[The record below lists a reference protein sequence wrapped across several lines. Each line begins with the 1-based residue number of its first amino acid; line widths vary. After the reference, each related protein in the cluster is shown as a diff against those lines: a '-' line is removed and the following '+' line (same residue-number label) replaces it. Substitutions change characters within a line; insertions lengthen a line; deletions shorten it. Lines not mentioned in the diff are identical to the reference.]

1 MKGLPTTLD
10 ECDAA
15 IRQSMANIASM
26 RDQIAAHD
34 LAVQMKEKPQDVHW
48 LNRVRKAR
56 RMREAELAELR
67 ALRPKLKPVRPLD
80 LRDFIIEAVRCD
92 YSDEEWRDVMN
103 EAREAAHTIDPSGLS
118 TSGLAPVSDQPD
130 TTP

>member
-56 RMREAELAELR
+56 RMREAELACAVTR
-67 ALRPKLKPVRPLD
+67 NVRPNMLKS
-80 LRDFIIEAVRCD
+80 L
-92 YSDEEWRDVMN
+92 
-103 EAREAAHTIDPSGLS
+103 T
-118 TSGLAPVSDQPD
+118 
-130 TTP
+130 